1 MRGTGAQVERTE
13 KAIVGRYTIE
23 QRIGQGGAAIVY
35 RCHDAHT
42 GQKVALK
49 LLRSGNPLA
58 PASRARFAREA
69 RLAASLAHPNII
81 RVQDY
86 GITTPPLSEEWTSW
100 IFDPGQEVAFLAM
113 EFVDGPTLKQLVRR
127 MGPCPQPWVLAVGV
141 QLAAALGAAHQ
152 QGIIHRDVKP
162 QNMLLLD
169 VATHVIAKLGDFG
182 IARDMNGTTL
192 STLTQ
197 TGQIL
202 GTPDYLAPEQVMG
215 EVGGAR
221 SDMYSLGI
229 VLFELLTGHLPFEA
243 ETPLAAA
250 SRRMFMDAPRL
261 RVFTPQI
268 APALEDVV
276 LIALSRES
284 NSRFRDMTQMIE
296 ALNWAAEHE
305 GLHPDDGWPFG
316 PLPVQ
321 PTPSV
326 PLG

>member
-1 MRGTGAQVERTE
+1 METTE
-13 KAIVGRYTIE
+13 HAIAGRYQIE

-35 RCHDAHT
+35 RCHDSHT

-49 LLRSGNPLA
+49 LLRTGNPLA

-86 GITTPPLSEEWTSW
+86 GVAAPPPSEDWTSW
-100 IFDPGQEVAFLAM
+100 VYDSGQEVAFLAM
-113 EFVDGPTLKQLVRR
+113 EFVDGPTLKQLIRR
-127 MGPCPQPWVLAVGV
+127 MGPCPQPWALEVGLH
-141 QLAAALGAAHQ
+141 LAAALTAAHQ

-169 VATHVIAKLGDFG
+169 VATHVVPKLGDFG

-215 EVGGAR
+215 EAGSAR
-221 SDMYSLGI
+221 SDLYSLGI
-229 VLFELLTGHLPFEA
+229 VLFEVLTGHLPFEA

-250 SRRMFMDAPRL
+250 SRRMFMEAPRL

-268 APALEDVV
+268 APSLEEVV
-276 LIALSRES
+276 LIALNRES
-284 NSRFRDMTQMIE
+284 ANRFRDLPEMIE
-296 ALNWAAEHE
+296 ALHWAAERE
-305 GLHPDDGWPFG
+305 GLYPDDRWPFG
-316 PLPVQ
+316 PSAPQ
-321 PTPSV
+321 PTPSA
-326 PLG
+326 PLA